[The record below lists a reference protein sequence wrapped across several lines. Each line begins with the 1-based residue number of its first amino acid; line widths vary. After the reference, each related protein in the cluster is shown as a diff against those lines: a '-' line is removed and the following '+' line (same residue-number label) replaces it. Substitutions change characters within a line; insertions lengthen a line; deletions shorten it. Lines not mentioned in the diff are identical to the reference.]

1 MFVLPAND
9 RDSVLTSALQ
19 GLSKSGRVLSEHAA
33 ARQAKEAM
41 KRLSAGELDI
51 GAILKSGL
59 DPKTEA
65 ALIQHLTEVGY
76 GGGRGRSSQGG
87 GGMPQQNQ
95 MSDDELR
102 ARGRLPQQ
110 QQQNQMS
117 TEELQA
123 RGRLPQQQQY
133 RGMEGQVPGRS
144 QATPTPQAKKHDFID
159 LDPQYLEELA
169 YTKGKRGVASLEK
182 QVDIHNKRV
191 EHFIKANEPM
201 VNSVYEHA
209 NSGRQLVEN
218 ADMLEE
224 LVKSGDLQSPLTAW
238 FQEKTGI
245 PISTFG
251 NVNDEIFGKVVNG
264 LLSPYLKQNY
274 ANLGGRIL
282 KTEVDTQRQAIITAK
297 NSDEAKRLLINL
309 IRELGQTGL
318 DVEQDYQDV
327 IDTHGIGDPQLR
339 QHLNEAAHER
349 WENAPIPFTTN
360 DGRELMIRRKD
371 RSKVMQLDAQL
382 AQELKLHPNGISIS
396 T

>member
-9 RDSVLTSALQ
+9 RDSVLTSALE

-65 ALIQHLTEVGY
+65 ALIQHLTEVGHSTSFNGNG
-76 GGGRGRSSQGG
+76 GGGRNGG
-87 GGMPQQNQ
+87 IP
-95 MSDDELR
+95 
-102 ARGRLPQQ
+102 Q

-117 TEELQA
+117 TATAGTAELQA
-123 RGRLPQQQQY
+123 RGRSSQGGRLPQQQQY

-144 QATPTPQAKKHDFID
+144 QTPKRHDFID
-159 LDPQYLEELA
+159 LDPQYLDELA

-327 IDTHGIGDPQLR
+327 INTHGIGDPELR
-339 QHLNEAAHER
+339 KHLNEVAHER

-371 RSKVMQLDAQL
+371 RSKVMQLD
-382 AQELKLHPNGISIS
+382 
-396 T
+396 